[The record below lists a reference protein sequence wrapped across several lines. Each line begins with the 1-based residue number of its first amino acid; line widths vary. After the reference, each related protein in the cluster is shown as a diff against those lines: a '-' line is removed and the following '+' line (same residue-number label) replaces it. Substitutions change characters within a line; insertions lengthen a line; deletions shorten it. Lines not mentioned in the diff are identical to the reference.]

1 MVDYFYSLFFFQG
14 FFNVNEVVDFS
25 FRVCYLFRFLFS
37 FDIMY
42 EIIVFGLNDFN
53 FKVSDWLCFGIV
65 NIICGQYCKLI
76 LFLYQVCDKFIC
88 SSEFL

>member
-1 MVDYFYSLFFFQG
+1 MYKRIFFFNLYVFVCEYYYCISLDCRFMVDYFYSLFFFQG

-65 NIICGQYCKLI
+65 
-76 LFLYQVCDKFIC
+76 
-88 SSEFL
+88 